1 MKPVYIILMPFLFL
15 ANSLLSQH
23 IIGSWKG
30 ALTVQGMQLP
40 LVLHIN
46 QNGDSLHST
55 MDSPLQGAKGIP
67 VDATTFL
74 GNELKFEIKKL
85 TVVYSGQLKGDSIS
99 GTFTQSG
106 MNFPLTFKRSAGNT
120 SDDLKRPQ
128 TPKPPFNYN
137 IEEISFVNA
146 SEGNTLAGTLTT
158 PKNKKQF
165 PVVVMI
171 TGSGLQDRDET
182 LFEHKPFWV
191 IADHFTNNGIG
202 VLRLDDRGIGGSSK
216 GKDGTTSADFATD
229 INAAVEWLKQRG
241 YKNIGLVGHSEG
253 GMIAPMVAVKN
264 KDVNFIVSMAGPGIA
279 IDKLM
284 ALQVYAVGKSGG
296 ESETALESNVAA
308 SQKIYDFIKN
318 YKGNDLE
325 NELKKEIAAQINMLP
340 VAEQPAANLKEQI
353 INQQAKASASPWFQY
368 FIKFNPDVY
377 LSKLK
382 IPVLAINGSK
392 DVQVIAKENLAG
404 WQSSLQ
410 KAGNKNF
417 EIAELQGLNH
427 LFQEAKTGAVA
438 EYAEIEQTISPKA
451 LEVMTNW
458 ILKLK

>member
-158 PKNKKQF
+158 PKNKNSF
-165 PVVVMI
+165 P
-171 TGSGLQDRDET
+171 
-182 LFEHKPFWV
+182 W
-191 IADHFTNNGIG
+191 
-202 VLRLDDRGIGGSSK
+202 
-216 GKDGTTSADFATD
+216 
-229 INAAVEWLKQRG
+229 W
-241 YKNIGLVGHSEG
+241 
-253 GMIAPMVAVKN
+253 
-264 KDVNFIVSMAGPGIA
+264 
-279 IDKLM
+279 
-284 ALQVYAVGKSGG
+284 
-296 ESETALESNVAA
+296 
-308 SQKIYDFIKN
+308 
-318 YKGNDLE
+318 
-325 NELKKEIAAQINMLP
+325 
-340 VAEQPAANLKEQI
+340 
-353 INQQAKASASPWFQY
+353 
-368 FIKFNPDVY
+368 
-377 LSKLK
+377 
-382 IPVLAINGSK
+382 
-392 DVQVIAKENLAG
+392 
-404 WQSSLQ
+404 
-410 KAGNKNF
+410 
-417 EIAELQGLNH
+417 
-427 LFQEAKTGAVA
+427 
-438 EYAEIEQTISPKA
+438 
-451 LEVMTNW
+451 
-458 ILKLK
+458 